1 MISPYTVFDIEQA
14 RERADRK
21 HGVNGIEQLP
31 VGSDRWLAILTEELG
46 EVAHTLTYDVDDEW
60 GDALVSE
67 LIDVASVATAWLD
80 ALLGRRRHARAIR
93 TDVLAGTLPPVR
105 RDDVAPTDEV
115 PTRRLRN
122 TAGDPG
128 FS

>member
-14 RERADRK
+14 RERADKK

-46 EVAHTLTYDVDDEW
+46 EVAHTLTYDVDDEYS
-60 GDALVSE
+60 DQLVSE

-80 ALLGRRRHARAIR
+80 ALLGRRRRGGRVAQAVAKAAADAYLGMDRPI
-93 TDVLAGTLPPVR
+93 R

-115 PTRRLRN
+115 AR
-122 TAGDPG
+122 
-128 FS
+128 